1 MTTGASPPQTV
12 VEAARAIRR
21 GETTPTQLVSAVL
34 DRIRCDDHALHSYG
48 TVVED
53 RARRHAEALDTLL
66 AAGIYLGP
74 LHGIPVAV
82 KDNIDTEGI
91 PTTSGAVLD
100 KDRVPVRDAT
110 VIQRLHAAGAV
121 VVGKAN
127 MYEWAYGAPSTLWG
141 EVSNPWNHELSSG
154 ASSNGSAAAV
164 AAGLALAAL
173 GTDLGGSIRIPAAM
187 CGIFGLKPTTG
198 RVSRAGVVPSAST
211 LDHVGPMTR
220 TATDAALLL
229 AAIAGPDVRDARTLG
244 GPPVADYAAEAE
256 APVQGLRVGVL
267 RPQERFTLDAETQR
281 AFDEAQRTFRD
292 LGCSVVDVELPDLE
306 DARTLMW
313 VISAVEGAEFH
324 HENLL
329 SDGGSYNPDVRVLL
343 STGAFIT
350 APDYARCQR
359 VRQLLMDQM
368 ATAFRRVD
376 AVLTPVLPMPPW
388 SASAR
393 EVTVGG
399 VVEDKMSA
407 MTHYSPLFNLTGHP
421 AAATLA
427 GFTPDGLP
435 LSVQLAAPMYAEST
449 ILRLAGAF
457 EQATGLTVRRPPPI
471 SPSVQPST
479 P

>member
-1 MTTGASPPQTV
+1 MTGGLAGPHTV
-12 VEAARAIRR
+12 AEAADAIRSGQIR
-21 GETTPTQLVSAVL
+21 PSDLVCRVL
-34 DRIRCDDHALHSYG
+34 DRIRSDDPALNCYG

-53 RARRHAEALDTLL
+53 RSRRHADALDRLL

-82 KDNIDTEGI
+82 KDNIDTKGI

-100 KDRVPVRDAT
+100 KDRVPTRDAT

-141 EVSNPWNHELSSG
+141 DVANPWNHHLTSG

-164 AAGLALAAL
+164 AAGLALASL

-198 RVSRAGVVPSAST
+198 RVSRAGVMPSAST

-229 AAIAGPDVRDARTLG
+229 ACIAGPDVRDARTLG
-244 GPPVADYAAEAE
+244 GFPVADYAVEAQS
-256 APVQGLRVGVL
+256 PVDGLRLGVL
-267 RPQERFTLDAETQR
+267 RAQEHFVLDAETEG
-281 AFDEAQRTFRD
+281 AFQKAQRTFRD
-292 LGCSVVDVELPDLE
+292 LGCSVVEVELPDLE

-324 HENLL
+324 RENLL
-329 SDGGSYNPDVRVLL
+329 SDGGSYNPDVRALL
-343 STGAFIT
+343 NTGAFIA

-359 VRQLLMDQM
+359 VRQLLMEQM
-368 ATAFRRVD
+368 ARVFGRVD

-421 AAATLA
+421 AAAMLA
-427 GFTPDGLP
+427 GFTSDGLP

-449 ILRLAGAF
+449 ILRLAAAF
-457 EQATGLTVRRPPPI
+457 ERATGLTTRRPPAVP
-471 SPSVQPST
+471 SPVELTT